1 MFQGINRV
9 GAKLIRAAPLALGR
23 VGVGSGLLLNGT
35 AAPAAPMGR
44 GWYYDTI
51 AGCPTVV
58 GSTVGCPTVADPTV
72 GCPTVADPTVVVQ
85 LIHNLLRDDAY

>member
-1 MFQGINRV
+1 MLQGINRV
-9 GAKLIRAAPLALGR
+9 GAKLIRAAAIALGR

-51 AGCPTVV
+51 AGCPTA
-58 GSTVGCPTVADPTV
+58 GCPTVAGSTA
-72 GCPTVADPTVVVQ
+72 GCPTVAGPTVVVQ

>member
-1 MFQGINRV
+1 MLQGINRV

-35 AAPAAPMGR
+35 VAPAAPMGR

-51 AGCPTVV
+51 A
-58 GSTVGCPTVADPTV
+58 ADPTV
-72 GCPTVADPTVVVQ
+72 GCPTVAGSTVVVQ
-85 LIHNLLRDDAY
+85 LIHNLLRDDAW

>member
-1 MFQGINRV
+1 MLQGINRV
-9 GAKLIRAAPLALGR
+9 GAKLIQAAPLALGR

-35 AAPAAPMGR
+35 VAPAAPMGR

-51 AGCPTVV
+51 AAGPTVADP
-58 GSTVGCPTVADPTV
+58 TVAGPTVADPTV
-72 GCPTVADPTVVVQ
+72 GCPTVVVQ